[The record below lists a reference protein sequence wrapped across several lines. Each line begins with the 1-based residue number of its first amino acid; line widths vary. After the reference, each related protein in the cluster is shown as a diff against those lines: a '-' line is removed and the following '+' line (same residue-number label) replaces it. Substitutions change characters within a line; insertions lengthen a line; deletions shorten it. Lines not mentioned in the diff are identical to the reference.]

1 MASDPALIDVQAI
14 ERAGVVIACRDFAS
28 NLTFFTDSLGF
39 RVETIHPADGPTH
52 ASIIGHGCRLYLEV
66 GVEEPMHIRLTVNPT
81 STLAGKQLKAP
92 NGSVVEC
99 VATQPGMSVEPLI
112 SSLVINH
119 EDADSSAQVG
129 RAGMLYRDLV
139 PGRQGGSVIAS
150 LIRIAEGGPVPDYVH
165 FHEVL
170 FQLIFCRS
178 GWVRVVYED
187 QGEPFILH
195 AGDCV
200 IQPPTIRHRVLESS
214 DNLEVIEI
222 GYPAEHLTNADPST
236 TLPNLEINPDRVWEN
251 QTFIRHIATEAS
263 WQTLSHGV
271 DITDTGIKRAT
282 KSLTDVRV
290 VKAQAD
296 SQWVQETIAP
306 LTFEFLFVLNGEAH
320 VVTSHEGEH
329 ALANGSS
336 LIIPP
341 GNSYSV
347 KHDKESQILKLSLHA
362 VK

>member
-1 MASDPALIDVQAI
+1 MASDPALVDVQAI
-14 ERAGVVIACRDFAS
+14 ERAGVVITCRDFAS

-66 GVEEPMHIRLTVNPT
+66 GGEEPMHIRLTVNPT

-99 VATQPGMSVEPLI
+99 VVVQPGMSVEPLI

-119 EDADSSAQVG
+119 EDADGSAHVG

-139 PGRQGGSVIAS
+139 PGRQGGAIIAS

-178 GWVRVVYED
+178 GWVKVVYED
-187 QGEPFILH
+187 QGEPFFLH

-200 IQPPTIRHRVLESS
+200 IQPPTIRHRVLESG

-222 GYPAEHLTNADPST
+222 GYPAEHLTNADPTT
-236 TLPNLEINPDRVWEN
+236 TLPNAEVDPDRVWEG
-251 QTFIRHIATEAS
+251 QSFIRHIASDAK
-263 WQTLSHGV
+263 WQQLSTGV
-271 DITDTGIKRAT
+271 ESTDTGIFSAT
-282 KSLTDVRV
+282 QGLTDVKV
-290 VKAQAD
+290 IKAD
-296 SQWVQETIAP
+296 SKSIWKQTTVQS
-306 LTFEFLFVLNGEAH
+306 LTFELLFVLDGDAH
-320 VVTSHEGEH
+320 VSTSHDGEH
-329 ALANGSS
+329 TLANGSS
-336 LIIPP
+336 LVIPP
-341 GNSYSV
+341 GNSYTV
-347 KHDKESQILKLSLHA
+347 NHVNQSQILKLSLHA

>member
-1 MASDPALIDVQAI
+1 MASDPALVDVQGI
-14 ERAGVVIACRDFAS
+14 ERAGVVILCEDFAA
-28 NLTFFTDSLGF
+28 NLTFFTETLGF

-52 ASIIGHGCRLYLEV
+52 ASIIGHGCRFYLRVGTEV
-66 GVEEPMHIRLTVNPT
+66 PVHIRLTVNQT
-81 STLAGKQLKAP
+81 SALAGQQIKAP
-92 NGSVVEC
+92 NGSIVEC
-99 VATQPGMSVEPLI
+99 VIAQPGMTIEPLV
-112 SSLVINH
+112 SSLIANH
-119 EDADSSAQVG
+119 EVTEGSSQVG

-200 IQPPTIRHRVLESS
+200 IQPPTIRHRVLESG

-222 GYPAEHLTNADPST
+222 GYPAEHLTNADPTT
-236 TLPNLEINPDRVWEN
+236 TLPNARVNPGRVWEG
-251 QTFIRHIATEAS
+251 QSFIRHIATDARWQQLAS
-263 WQTLSHGV
+263 GV
-271 DITDTGIKRAT
+271 ASTDTGIFNAT
-282 KSLTDVRV
+282 QGLTDVQV
-290 VKAQAD
+290 IKAD
-296 SQWVQETIAP
+296 SMSTWQQATIQP
-306 LTFEFLFVLNGEAH
+306 LTFEFLFVLDGDAH
-320 VVTSHEGEH
+320 VSTSQEGEH
-329 ALANGSS
+329 SLVNGSS
-336 LIIPP
+336 LVIPP
-341 GNSYSV
+341 GNTYKV
-347 KHDKESQILKLSLHA
+347 NHVRESQILKLSLHA

>member
-1 MASDPALIDVQAI
+1 MALDPVLMDAQRI
-14 ERAGVVIACRDFAS
+14 ERAGVVVRCRDFAT
-28 NLTFFTDSLGF
+28 NLSFFTETLGF
-39 RVETIHPADGPTH
+39 RVETIRPADGPTQ
-52 ASIIGHGCRLYLEV
+52 ASIIGHGCRLFLELGEDEPV
-66 GVEEPMHIRLTVNPT
+66 AMRMAVESSSP
-81 STLAGKQLKAP
+81 LAGQHLTAP
-92 NGSVVEC
+92 NGSTIEC
-99 VATQPGMSVEPLI
+99 LVTPPGMSVEPLV
-112 SSLVINH
+112 SSLVVNH
-119 EDADSSAQVG
+119 EVSDGSAQVG

-139 PGRQGGSVIAS
+139 PDRQGGAIIAS

-200 IQPPTIRHRVLESS
+200 IQPPTIRHRVLESG

-236 TLPNLEINPDRVWEN
+236 SLPNAEINPNRIWEG
-251 QTFIRHIATEAS
+251 QSFIRHIAAS
-263 WQTLSHGV
+263 AKWQQIATGV
-271 DITDTGIKRAT
+271 NSTDTGIFAAT
-282 KSLTDVRV
+282 QGLTDVKV
-290 VKAQAD
+290 IKAD
-296 SQWVQETIAP
+296 GTSTWKQETVQP
-306 LTFEFLFVLNGEAH
+306 LTFEFLFVLDGDAQ
-320 VVTSHEGEH
+320 VTTSHDGDH

-336 LIIPP
+336 LVIPP
-341 GNSYSV
+341 GNSYV
-347 KHDKESQILKLSLHA
+347 VNHAAESQILQLTLHA

>member
-1 MASDPALIDVQAI
+1 MATDLPSPDEQGT
-14 ERAGVVIACRDFAS
+14 ERAGVVLLCQDFAA
-28 NLTFFTDSLGF
+28 NLAFFTESLGF

-66 GVEEPMHIRLTVNPT
+66 GINEPVHIRLTVNPT

-112 SSLVINH
+112 SSLVVNH
-119 EDADSSAQVG
+119 EGADGSAQVG

-139 PGRQGGSVIAS
+139 PGRQGGAIIAS

-165 FHEVL
+165 YHDVL

-178 GWVRVVYED
+178 GWVKVVYED

-200 IQPPTIRHRVLESS
+200 IQPPTIRHRVLESG

-222 GYPAEHLTNADPST
+222 GYPAEHLTNADPTMS
-236 TLPNLEINPDRVWEN
+236 LPNSEINPHRVWEG
-251 QTFIRHIATEAS
+251 QSFIRHIAANAK
-263 WQTLSHGV
+263 WQQLSTGV
-271 DITDTGIKRAT
+271 ESTDTGILTAT
-282 KSLTDVRV
+282 QGLTDVKV
-290 VKAQAD
+290 IKAAITSNWAQEI
-296 SQWVQETIAP
+296 VQP
-306 LTFEFLFVLNGEAH
+306 LTFEFLFVLEGDAH
-320 VVTSHEGEH
+320 VSTSNNGEH

-336 LIIPP
+336 LVIPP
-341 GNSYSV
+341 SNSYTV
-347 KHDKESQILKLSLHA
+347 QHDKESQILKLSLQA
-362 VK
+362 IK

>member
-1 MASDPALIDVQAI
+1 MATDLPSTDEQGI
-14 ERAGVVIACRDFAS
+14 ERAGVVLLCQDFAD
-28 NLTFFTDSLGF
+28 NLAFFTETLGF

-52 ASIIGHGCRLYLEV
+52 ASLIGHGCRLYLEV
-66 GVEEPMHIRLTVNPT
+66 GINEPVHIRLTVNPT

-112 SSLVINH
+112 SSLVVNH
-119 EDADSSAQVG
+119 EGADGSAQVG

-139 PGRQGGSVIAS
+139 PGRQGGAIIAS

-165 FHEVL
+165 YHDVL

-178 GWVRVVYED
+178 GWVKVVYED

-200 IQPPTIRHRVLESS
+200 IQPPTIRHRVLESG

-236 TLPNLEINPDRVWEN
+236 SLPNAEVNPNRVWEG
-251 QTFIRHIATEAS
+251 QSFIRHIAANAK
-263 WQTLSHGV
+263 WQQLSTGV
-271 DITDTGIKRAT
+271 ESTDTGILTAT
-282 KSLTDVRV
+282 QGLTDVKV
-290 VKAQAD
+290 IKAASTSNWAQEI
-296 SQWVQETIAP
+296 VQP
-306 LTFEFLFVLNGEAH
+306 LTFEFLFVLEGDAH
-320 VVTSHEGEH
+320 VSTSNNGEH

-336 LIIPP
+336 LVIPP
-341 GNSYSV
+341 GNSYTV
-347 KHDKESQILKLSLHA
+347 KHDKESQILKLSLQA

>member
-1 MASDPALIDVQAI
+1 MASDPALVDVQAI
-14 ERAGVVIACRDFAS
+14 ERAGVVITCRDFAS

-66 GVEEPMHIRLTVNPT
+66 GGEEPMHIRLTVNPT

-99 VATQPGMSVEPLI
+99 VVVQPGMSVEPLI

-119 EDADSSAQVG
+119 EDADGSAHVG

-139 PGRQGGSVIAS
+139 PGRQGGAIIAS

-178 GWVRVVYED
+178 GWVKVVYED
-187 QGEPFILH
+187 QGEPFFLH

-200 IQPPTIRHRVLESS
+200 IQPPTIRHRVLESG

-222 GYPAEHLTNADPST
+222 GYPAEHLTNADPTT
-236 TLPNLEINPDRVWEN
+236 TLPNAEVDPDRVWEG
-251 QTFIRHIATEAS
+251 QSFIRHIASDAK
-263 WQTLSHGV
+263 WQQLSTGV
-271 DITDTGIKRAT
+271 ESTDTGIFSAT
-282 KSLTDVRV
+282 QGLTDVKV
-290 VKAQAD
+290 IKAD
-296 SQWVQETIAP
+296 SKSIWKQTTVQS
-306 LTFEFLFVLNGEAH
+306 LTFELLFVLDGGAH
-320 VVTSHEGEH
+320 VSTSHDGEH
-329 ALANGSS
+329 ILANGSS
-336 LIIPP
+336 LVIPP
-341 GNSYSV
+341 GNSYTV
-347 KHDKESQILKLSLHA
+347 NHVNQSQILKLSLHA
-362 VK
+362 LK